1 MTEPTEGAGPADPRR
16 SRRVPALRA
25 TWLVA
30 MIAKR
35 MVEHP
40 DGTASVTLP
49 AGMAGRVKDLIADTA
64 KSS

>member
-1 MTEPTEGAGPADPRR
+1 M
-16 SRRVPALRA
+16 RA

-40 DGTASVTLP
+40 DCTAHVALS
-49 AGMAGRVKDLIADTA
+49 AGMAGCVKDLIAEAA
-64 KSS
+64 KSP